1 MVDIDL
7 DELITITE
15 PADLGSCSLEELR
28 AVRDRYQE
36 IEHGVSYV
44 RRIVQGRLDTL
55 SAEVERRSEGATE
68 NDLITRLPEALATNT
83 RGPGLPRPAL
93 ALDPPA
99 WTDELLAR
107 VDHIVAPSQ
116 LASLD
121 QLDVDELAS
130 ALAAAVSSERSLS
143 TTRQE
148 LHRRADRVQGALVE
162 RYRGGASVDDLLQ

>member
-7 DELITITE
+7 DELITISE
-15 PADLGSCSLEELR
+15 PDDLASCSLAELR
-28 AVRDRYQE
+28 EVRDRYQD

-55 SAEVERRSEGATE
+55 SAEVERRGEGSTE

-83 RGPGLPRPAL
+83 RGPGLPRPAM
-93 ALDPPA
+93 ALDPPE
-99 WTDELLAR
+99 WTDELLAQ

-121 QLDVDELAS
+121 ELDGDELAR
-130 ALAAAVSSERSLS
+130 ALAAAVDSERSLS
-143 TTRQE
+143 AARQE
-148 LHRRADRVQGALVE
+148 LHRRADRVQDALVE
-162 RYRGGASVDDLLQ
+162 RYRSGASVDDLLQ